1 MKKQK
6 CDHPFFYTIDE
17 YVYCNECHKK
27 LGYFRNGQE
36 SAEFVKTTKQTISD
50 EDLNEM
56 AVKTDVS

>member
-17 YVYCNECHKK
+17 DVYCNECHKE
-27 LGYFRNGQE
+27 LGHFRQGKE
-36 SAEFVKTTKQTISD
+36 GTEFVKTTKQTISD

-56 AVKTDVS
+56 TVKTDVS